1 MTSFLDICYGYD
13 VDVIGTVYYYLDA
26 NTFGMV
32 STWHYG
38 ILRGYCNCYFILIC
52 KCLQLF
58 IYLINVYS
66 IFNAE
71 GGYQWIFPHLLHIPF
86 LVAAVSG
93 CSLPSSTYLNL
104 IGYLILATAA
114 A

>member
-1 MTSFLDICYGYD
+1 MTSFLDICYGYN
-13 VDVIGTVYYYLDA
+13 VSVIRTIYYYLDM

-32 STWHYG
+32 PTGHYG
-38 ILRGYCNCYFILIC
+38 ILRGYCNY
-52 KCLQLF
+52 
-58 IYLINVYS
+58 YLIIMCNVYS
-66 IFNAE
+66 IFNAV

-86 LVAAVSG
+86 LVAAVNE

-104 IGYLILATAA
+104 IGYPILTTAA